1 MYQLGIDIGT
11 TTICG
16 VVVKDGNVLFSITRK
31 NDSSI
36 PNRAV
41 WEKLQDP
48 NRILEIVEEI
58 LSELLQKCP
67 DVTRIGVTG
76 QMHGILYLDK
86 NGQPLSSLYT
96 WQDNRGMLP
105 FSEKETYVQHLSHL
119 TGYPLATGFGMVTHF
134 YNHHN
139 GLIPK
144 EASVFCTIHD
154 YIAMALAG
162 QTRPVTEA
170 SDGASLGVFD
180 VKQGCFD
187 TNALAAAGI
196 DMRLLPALTVSPCI
210 GNYHGIPVYVAIGD
224 NQASFFGAT
233 SGNFEAMLVNM
244 GTGGQFCAYTK
255 AYLTCPGLETRPF
268 PLGGF
273 LITGASLCGGRAY
286 ALLERFWADAVEML
300 TDMRPESCYEAME
313 QLLSHKEKP
322 SDLPVLTPLFQGTR
336 SDPHLRG
343 SITGIS
349 PENFTPLHFVWAML
363 EGMAEELFTM
373 YQTYL
378 ASGGTPAALIGSG
391 NGLRKNKYLRQCI
404 SEKFDLPLQL
414 SSCVEEAATG
424 AALFAGY
431 F

>member
-1 MYQLGIDIGT
+1 M
-11 TTICG
+11 
-16 VVVKDGNVLFSITRK
+16 
-31 NDSSI
+31 
-36 PNRAV
+36 
-41 WEKLQDP
+41 E
-48 NRILEIVEEI
+48 
-58 LSELLQKCP
+58 
-67 DVTRIGVTG
+67 
-76 QMHGILYLDK
+76 
-86 NGQPLSSLYT
+86 
-96 WQDNRGMLP
+96 P
-105 FSEKETYVQHLSHL
+105 FSEEETYAQYLSRL

-134 YNHHN
+134 YNRQKESV
-139 GLIPK
+139 PK
-144 EASVFCTIHD
+144 DAAVFCTIHD
-154 YIAMALAG
+154 YIAMVLAG
-162 QTRPVTEA
+162 QTQPVTEA
-170 SDGASLGVFD
+170 SDAASLGLFD
-180 VKQGCFD
+180 VVNRCFD
-187 TNALAAAGI
+187 KNALASAGI
-196 DMRLLPALTVSPCI
+196 DATLLPALATSPCI
-210 GNYHGIPVYVAIGD
+210 GSHQGIPVYVAIGD
-224 NQASFFGAT
+224 NQASFLGAA

-255 AYLTCPGLETRPF
+255 TYLTCPGLETRPF

-286 ALLERFWADAVEML
+286 ALLERFWADAAEML
-300 TDMRPESCYEAME
+300 TGTRPESCYEAME

-322 SDLPVLTPLFQGTR
+322 DDLPVLTPLFQGTR

-363 EGMAEELFTM
+363 EGMAEEVFTM

-378 ASGGTPAALIGSG
+378 SSGGKPATLIGSG